1 MTETEICLDFIK
13 EFYFI
18 TVTQQRGDDTII
30 FHDCCE
36 VKNTN
41 KLHYIGTV
49 FGYDVFLIWDKAEI
63 MTNIN
68 IQMKENDAIVN
79 FAKSIKNS
87 QTFSFFKYLTDS
99 LNKHN
104 KTIQLPLQ
112 EVKEEFPVLYGE
124 DIEENYFT
132 MDYLSGPPTIQASQV
147 LSPAHLNQN
156 NSQ

>member
-18 TVTQQRGDDTII
+18 TVTEQRGDNTII

-41 KLHYIGTV
+41 KLHYVGTV

-68 IQMKENDAIVN
+68 IQKKENDAIID
-79 FAKSIKNS
+79 FARSIKNS
-87 QTFSFFKYLTDS
+87 QTFSFFKYLTES
-99 LNKHN
+99 LTKFNR
-104 KTIQLPLQ
+104 TIQLPLQ
-112 EVKEEFPVLYGE
+112 DVKEEFPTLFNENVIDSPILY
-124 DIEENYFT
+124 
-132 MDYLSGPPTIQASQV
+132 
-147 LSPAHLNQN
+147 
-156 NSQ
+156 